1 MVARSAQHFRIAPE
15 EESDRTAVRAL
26 GAGVKTTGSRRVQRP
41 LADFAEPPQSK
52 RCNLLRRN
60 SAVFCAR
67 SVSTSVRSRRRCPAD
82 TFGATFWC
90 QKVVNL
96 LLAGNAE
103 SKVRDTS
110 RSKNRFLLCFWIKP
124 KYQKINRG
132 ENICFFMIPDKNRIE
147 NRRFSF

>member
-41 LADFAEPPQSK
+41 LADFAGPPQSK
-52 RCNLLRRN
+52 RCDLLRRN

-90 QKVVNL
+90 QKVVNP
-96 LLAGNAE
+96 LLAGDAE
-103 SKVRDTS
+103 SKVRNFPKE
-110 RSKNRFLLCFWIKP
+110 SKNRFHFFLCFWLDP
-124 KYQKINRG
+124 KAPKDQA
-132 ENICFFMIPDKNRIE
+132 
-147 NRRFSF
+147 RRKVAGDDTRAR

>member
-1 MVARSAQHFRIAPE
+1 
-15 EESDRTAVRAL
+15 
-26 GAGVKTTGSRRVQRP
+26 
-41 LADFAEPPQSK
+41 
-52 RCNLLRRN
+52 
-60 SAVFCAR
+60 
-67 SVSTSVRSRRRCPAD
+67 PAD

-110 RSKNRFLLCFWIKP
+110 RSKNRFILCFWIKP
-124 KYQKINRG
+124 KQKINRG